1 MSEVPALWL
10 ILAAS
15 YFFLVWLNTDRKS
28 AYWAAFCIA
37 TAAFLSRF
45 LTAGVLPAWFVWTL
59 LAGKVRKLMAPW
71 AIVPPLLY
79 GSTGAV
85 WTLAA
90 IRFSRYETMY
100 GGSPPTTNYASI
112 GSFKVLLYYF
122 SHLPAMT
129 GWPALVLACLGLY
142 CVIRLRKKTWRD
154 VIWLPW
160 FLSYV
165 IFVEVVGIYQE
176 QRYFIYA
183 LPALAGMIALTAPS
197 AGTRSARYLLPA
209 LAAICFLWNVARITS
224 FPQGLVG
231 YETIGRE
238 LARMKDRGNILISSI
253 GQADLIFRYRS
264 QPAAPQRMFIRA
276 DRTLVIRPPVYSGAA
291 VKVIARNSD
300 DVLDII
306 RRGRVR
312 YLVTC
317 SSPNS
322 GADVRTSEMALLDD
336 VASKR
341 PDRFLLLGVY
351 PLNAGYSKDSEFA
364 KVRLWKFT
372 GEVPDGSSEIG
383 VVVPTA
389 DFTIAPPK

>member
-1 MSEVPALWL
+1 V
-10 ILAAS
+10 
-15 YFFLVWLNTDRKS
+15 VWLNTDRKS
-28 AYWAAFCIA
+28 AYWAAFFIA

-45 LTAGVLPAWFVWTL
+45 LTAGILPAWFVWVL
-59 LAGKVRKLMAPW
+59 LAGKVRKLTAPW

-79 GSTGAV
+79 GLTGGL
-85 WTLAA
+85 WTAAA

-100 GGSPPTTNYASI
+100 GGSPPTTNYASA
-112 GSFKVLLYYF
+112 GSFKVLAFYA
-122 SHLPAMT
+122 SRLPEMM
-129 GWPALVLACLGLY
+129 GWPALVLACLGLF
-142 CVIRLRKKTWRD
+142 CVIRMRGKTWRD
-154 VIWLPW
+154 LIWFPW
-160 FLSYV
+160 LLSYV
-165 IFVEVVGIYQE
+165 VFVEVVGIYQE

-183 LPALAGMIALTAPS
+183 LPALVGVIAVSAPAAAS
-197 AGTRSARYLLPA
+197 LSGRYLAPA
-209 LAAICFLWNVARITS
+209 AAAICLLWNVARMTT
-224 FPQGLVG
+224 FPHGLVG

-238 LARMKDRGNILISSI
+238 LARMGDRGNILISSI

-264 QPAAPQRMFIRA
+264 QPEAPPRTFIRA
-276 DRTLVIRPPVYSGAA
+276 DRTLVVRPPSYSTAA

-317 SSPNS
+317 STADGDPN
-322 GADVRTSEMALLDD
+322 VHTTEMALLDD
-336 VASKR
+336 IAGKR
-341 PDRFLLLGVY
+341 PDRFQLLGVY
-351 PLNAGYSKDSEFA
+351 AVNAGYSKDSQAA

-372 GEVPDGSSEIG
+372 GEIPGGSSEIG